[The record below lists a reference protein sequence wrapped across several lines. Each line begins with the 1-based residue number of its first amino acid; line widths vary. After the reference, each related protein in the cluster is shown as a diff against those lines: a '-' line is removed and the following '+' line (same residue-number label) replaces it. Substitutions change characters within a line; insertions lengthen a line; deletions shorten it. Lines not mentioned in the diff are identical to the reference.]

1 MSKGVLPGVY
11 HFDGKANVEEYI
23 RSLGIPASFFMA
35 GFYMS
40 NIPGMSLRQMPD
52 GKWGFALPIP
62 DDSPVP
68 LFDAENDTGK
78 FVKAMF
84 LNEQKVL
91 GKRVYGATAYY
102 TPAQIVQEFKELF
115 PSVGKDAGYSVLPGD
130 VFKGIMAS
138 TGAPE
143 VIQEEMLQN
152 LRLMPE
158 FGYYGGDS
166 LDFSLGV
173 SLLPKQFFQVLNRRN
188 QASIGKTHHLERL
201 REEQPGFCHSDV
213 RVEDG
218 RPDLDDETKATV
230 VCAGH
235 S

>member
-11 HFDGKANVEEYI
+11 HFDGKAKVEDYI
-23 RSLGIPASFFMA
+23 RSLGIPASFFLA

-40 NIPGMSLRQMPD
+40 NLPGMSIREMPD
-52 GKWGFALPIP
+52 GKWGLALPMP
-62 DDSPVP
+62 DDSPIP
-68 LFDAENDTGK
+68 LFDAEDDTGK

-102 TPAQIVQEFKELF
+102 TPTEIVQAFKELY
-115 PSVGKDAGYSVLPGD
+115 PSVGETAGYTQLPGA

-152 LRLMPE
+152 MRLIPE
-158 FGYYGGDS
+158 FGYFGGDR
-166 LDFSLGV
+166 LDSSLGV
-173 SLLPKQFFQVLNRRN
+173 SLLAKRRTSLTTD
-188 QASIGKTHHLERL
+188 QAEKSFCQINPH
-201 REEQPGFCHSDV
+201 PG
-213 RVEDG
+213 RTT
-218 RPDLDDETKATV
+218 RRKALLLPV
-230 VCAGH
+230 
-235 S
+235 